1 MERLRRR
8 PTHLP
13 TLDPFTMR
21 AVHALRFLA
30 ILSTLGFAGAPCGA
44 QQKPPAPSWNVQLE
58 LGFNGAMGNS
68 SFTILRT
75 GARVKHLKT
84 DKAEVELSTLLRYGT
99 NDEKVIAND
108 QRVSLKV
115 DLWPQDTWSPFVFVD
130 GSRDVIRK
138 LDFRSNGGAG
148 VKYAFWNGESGDAS
162 LSTALIWDYQNFILD
177 PDSDH
182 AETESTARW
191 SIRAKGEKT
200 LSETT
205 TVEHTTFYQ
214 PVWDRASDYMVTMT
228 TSVSTKVLRDVS
240 LSLEHEFLHDSVPP
254 PGVGPDDQKFSVLLK
269 VTL

>member
-1 MERLRRR
+1 
-8 PTHLP
+8 
-13 TLDPFTMR
+13 MR
-21 AVHALRFLA
+21 GIQALRLLA
-30 ILSTLGFAGAPCGA
+30 IASTFTCTGTACLA
-44 QQKPPAPSWNVQLE
+44 QEQPVDSWSVQLE

-75 GARVKHLKT
+75 GARVKHLET
-84 DKAEVELSTLLRYGT
+84 DKAEIELSGLVRYGT

-108 QRVSLKV
+108 QKVSLKV
-115 DLWPQDTWSPFVFVD
+115 DLWPRDTWSPFVFVD
-130 GSRDVIRK
+130 ASRDVIRK

-148 VKYAFWNGESGDAS
+148 AKYALWDGETGEAS
-162 LSTALIWDYQNFILD
+162 LSTALIWDYQNFILE
-177 PDSDH
+177 PGSTH
-182 AETESTARW
+182 AGTESAARW
-191 SIRAKGEKT
+191 SIRAKAEKT
-200 LSETT
+200 LSRTT

-214 PVWDRASDYMVTMT
+214 PVWDRASDFLVTMT